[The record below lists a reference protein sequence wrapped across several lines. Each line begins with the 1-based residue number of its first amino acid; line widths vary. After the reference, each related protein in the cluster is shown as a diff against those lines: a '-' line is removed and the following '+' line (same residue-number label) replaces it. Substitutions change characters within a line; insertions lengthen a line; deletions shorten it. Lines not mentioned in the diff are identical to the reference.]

1 MPWRIHLA
9 NRPLHRVDLLTNAR
23 SCLLAAWSQ
32 PDRVSYFDAET
43 GAKLGDYHL
52 TLDWLSLRSF
62 DSWQAA
68 LEDFAAPNSAYPP
81 MLVSDG
87 GIIYLNHSGARRLY
101 VGSDGSLLLANGTQ
115 ETALTQDTVHVIAMD
130 RVSGLLALLDSEA
143 RLHLYQDGQEARQ
156 IPLDMQIIPNRR
168 TGLVV
173 AEGGDAVYVAHDH
186 RLLHVNTTT
195 ETVETLDV
203 HYHIGQFASSPDGAF
218 VACADTDTNVVRIY
232 NGQGLSPLF
241 QGHAVDLMVKAP
253 QLQLIA
259 DLPPARV
266 AVSNMALDH
275 QGRLAF
281 ALAGVVCM
289 TNLESLQA
297 VPKIHQF
304 A

>member
-1 MPWRIHLA
+1 
-9 NRPLHRVDLLTNAR
+9 
-23 SCLLAAWSQ
+23 
-32 PDRVSYFDAET
+32 VSYFDAET

-62 DSWQAA
+62 DGWQAA

-81 MLVSDG
+81 TLVTDG
-87 GIIYLNHSGARRLY
+87 GTIYLDHSGARRLY
-101 VGSDGSLLLANGTQ
+101 AGSDDSLLLANGTH
-115 ETALTQDTVHVIAMD
+115 ETALAQETVHAIAMD
-130 RVSGLLALLDSEA
+130 RVSGVVALLDSEA
-143 RLHLYQDGQEARQ
+143 RLYVYRDSQAAGQIA
-156 IPLDMQIIPNRR
+156 LDIQIIPNRR
-168 TGLVV
+168 TGLAVT
-173 AEGGDAVYVAHDH
+173 EGGDAVYVAHDH
-186 RLLHVNTTT
+186 RLLCVNTIT
-195 ETVETLDV
+195 EIVETLDV
-203 HYHIGQFASSPDGAF
+203 HYRIGQFASSPEGAF

-241 QGHAVDLMVKAP
+241 QGHVVDLMVKAP

-289 TNLESLQA
+289 TSLESLQT
-297 VPKIHQF
+297 VPKFHQF